1 MSSLLG
7 STKNTRAI
15 LPDSLRFI
23 RSDVPCQITQEE
35 TEWLVKNQITTI
47 VDLRADEERL
57 QKECPLIHNPRF
69 QYYCMP
75 VTGGNVVP
83 QTTDDVSESYIHMV
97 DAQMERIIDVIWNAP
112 SNVLYFCNAGKDR
125 TGVVSAILLKK
136 MGLDMDFIVADYM
149 ESKHNLEEMLV
160 SYAKENTNVDIEI
173 IAPHERYIREFLAWW
188 REQSI

>member
-7 STKNTRAI
+7 STRNTRAI
-15 LPDSLRFI
+15 LPDNLRFI
-23 RSDVPCQITQEE
+23 RSDVPSQITQEE
-35 TEWLVKNQITTI
+35 IEWLVKNQITTI
-47 VDLRADEERL
+47 VDLRTDEERL

-97 DAQMERIIDVIWNAP
+97 DAQMDQIIDVIWNAP

-160 SYAKENTNVDIEI
+160 SYAKENTDVDIEI
-173 IAPHERYIREFLAWW
+173 IIPHERYIREFLAWW
-188 REQSI
+188 SEQSI

>member
-7 STKNTRAI
+7 STRNTRAI

-23 RSDVPCQITQEE
+23 RSDVPSQITQEE
-35 TEWLVKNQITTI
+35 IEWLVKNQITTI
-47 VDLRADEERL
+47 VDLRTDEERL
-57 QKECPLIHNPRF
+57 QKECPLIHNSRF

-97 DAQMERIIDVIWNAP
+97 DAQMDQIIDVIWNAP

-173 IAPHERYIREFLAWW
+173 ITPHERYIREFLVWW
-188 REQSI
+188 SEQSI

>member
-7 STKNTRAI
+7 STRNTRAI
-15 LPDSLRFI
+15 LPDNLRFI
-23 RSDVPCQITQEE
+23 RSDVPSQITQEE
-35 TEWLVKNQITTI
+35 IEWLVKNQITTI
-47 VDLRADEERL
+47 VDLRTDEERL

-97 DAQMERIIDVIWNAP
+97 DAQMDQIIDVIWNAP

-160 SYAKENTNVDIEI
+160 SYAEENTNVDIEI
-173 IAPHERYIREFLAWW
+173 ITPYERYIREFLAWW
-188 REQSI
+188 SEK